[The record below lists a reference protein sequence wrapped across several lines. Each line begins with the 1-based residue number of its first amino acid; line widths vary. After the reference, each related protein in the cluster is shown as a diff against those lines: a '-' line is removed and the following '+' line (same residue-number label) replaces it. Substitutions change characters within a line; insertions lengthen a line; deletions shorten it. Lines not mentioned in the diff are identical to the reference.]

1 MTSKA
6 KAGFREVMAK
16 YKMVDMEVG
25 GSFELP
31 PEDLPLVRSATQF
44 LHRNL
49 HGRWAVR
56 TNYDGSHTC
65 TRVEAASER
74 ALDIDPPS
82 KRGTFIPEGRLTS
95 TPIPKPQ
102 GAIMMYGMRDMQPG
116 DAVRVSEPC
125 ANSVR
130 GAIELMRDHYGREGF
145 ELNVHPHDSGYF
157 LLTYNGKRNTGE

>member
-1 MTSKA
+1 MSSKA
-6 KAGFREVMAK
+6 KAGFREVMDK
-16 YKMVDMEVG
+16 YKMLEMDVG

-56 TNYDGSHTC
+56 ATYDGNHTC

-95 TPIPKPQ
+95 SPIPTAN
-102 GAIMMYGMRDMQPG
+102 GAIMLYGMRDMQPG
-116 DAVRVSEPC
+116 DAVRVSAPC

-130 GAIELMRDHYGREGF
+130 GAIDIMRDDMGVEGF
-145 ELNVHPHDSGYF
+145 EFNEHPTQPGYF
-157 LLTYNGKRNTGE
+157 LLTYNGKRNTGD